1 MRAKSDFFAVCDL
14 INRKEWQI
22 MENHRKIDRSFKER
36 QGVLQLLEKLKK
48 ENITYAEMDEI
59 GNTLRKTGRSAVQ
72 PLLRRLWQEK
82 SGTLISKYTYLLD
95 FLDDRYWLD
104 QIIQIAL
111 KRRDLE
117 LEGKSAILAALED
130 CGIDVSAPPFSALFS
145 GSSIPV
151 AEMFPRIVETG
162 EEGLLFFLEDFASMP
177 VEIKRTFLTELAR
190 IPDRRVLEPLGLLL
204 WHDDSEVVKE
214 VINAI
219 GRVRFPEAASL
230 LKEFRQY
237 SVALHQQLI
246 DQNIRR
252 LSFLGIYPAVPPP
265 AAKKLPF
272 HSAYAGPVDGNGYR
286 HIWITRW
293 REDGGLDSVDF
304 QIHDLEGVKS
314 VWGETGETVS
324 QYDDRSSERAGQELI
339 EPVAPEYVLALLCDA
354 LYKNRESGYPL
365 PPEFLLRR
373 RIFVPEEIVPAQYDL
388 PSLNWTVKVT
398 PSLLALSAQ
407 LFEDEFFAGWS
418 LESCRV
424 YEIAEEWMRLEKS
437 SSEKELATI
446 LERLIESL
454 CRDELKPILADI
466 SRRLYLNADYL
477 ARNGVDG
484 ELVKAAVAAAASI
497 KQFSLPC
504 HLHPFLRRF
513 AMESMIVAREAL
525 EEGYDLRDFPEEE
538 WD

>member
-1 MRAKSDFFAVCDL
+1 MRAKSDFFAAGELVT
-14 INRKEWQI
+14 RKEWLI

-59 GNTLRKTGRSAVQ
+59 GNKLKKTGRSAVQ
-72 PLLRRLWQEK
+72 PILRRLWKEK

-117 LEGKSAILAALED
+117 IEGKSAILSALED
-130 CGIDVSAPPFSALFS
+130 CGIDVSMPPFAALFS
-145 GSSIPV
+145 GASVPV
-151 AEMFPRIVETG
+151 AEMFPQMVETG
-162 EEGLLFFLEDFASMP
+162 DEGLLFFLEDIAWMP
-177 VEIKRTFLTELAR
+177 IEIKRTFLLELAG

-214 VINAI
+214 VITAI

-230 LKEFRQY
+230 LKEYREY
-237 SVALHQQLI
+237 AESPLQQLV
-246 DQNIRR
+246 DQSIRR
-252 LSFLGIYPAVPPP
+252 LSFVGIYPETDVPV
-265 AAKKLPF
+265 AKRKPF

-286 HIWITRW
+286 HIWISRW
-293 REDGGLDSVDF
+293 REDGRIDSVDF

-314 VWGETGETVS
+314 VWGENGETVD
-324 QYDDRSSERAGQELI
+324 QYEERAAERTGQELI
-339 EPVAPEYVLALLCDA
+339 ESAAPEYVLALLCDA
-354 LYKNRESGYPL
+354 LFKSREGGYPL

-373 RIFVPEEIVPAQYDL
+373 RIFAPEEIIPSEYDL
-388 PSLNWTVKVT
+388 PSLNWHVKVT
-398 PSLLALSAQ
+398 PSLLTLSAK

-418 LESCRV
+418 LESCKV
-424 YEIAEEWMRLEKS
+424 YDIAEEWIRLEKG
-437 SSEKELATI
+437 SSEKELASA

-454 CRDELKPILADI
+454 CREELKPILADI

-525 EEGYDLRDFPEEE
+525 EEGYDMRDFPEEE
-538 WD
+538 WE

>member
-1 MRAKSDFFAVCDL
+1 
-14 INRKEWQI
+14 

-36 QGVLQLLEKLKK
+36 QGILQLLEKLKK

-72 PLLRRLWQEK
+72 PILRRLWQEK

-104 QIIQIAL
+104 QIIKIAL
-111 KRRDLE
+111 KRKDLE
-117 LEGKSAILAALED
+117 IEGKSAILAALED
-130 CGIDVSAPPFSALFS
+130 CGIDVSVPPFSALFS
-145 GSSIPV
+145 GTSIPV
-151 AEMFPRIVETG
+151 AEMFPKIVESG
-162 EEGLLFFLEDFASMP
+162 DDGLLFFLEDFVSLP
-177 VEIKRTFLTELAR
+177 IELKRTFLLDLAR
-190 IPDRRVLEPLGLLL
+190 IPDKRVLEPLGLLL
-204 WHDDSEVVKE
+204 WHDDSDVARE
-214 VINAI
+214 VISAL
-219 GRVRFPEAASL
+219 GRVRFAEAASL
-230 LKEFRQY
+230 LKEFRRH
-237 SVALHQQLI
+237 SVSSHQQLI

-252 LSFLGIYPAVPPP
+252 LSFLGIYPETNQPVVERQ
-265 AAKKLPF
+265 PF

-293 REDGGLDSVDF
+293 REDGRLDSVDF

-314 VWGETGETVS
+314 VWGESGETVE
-324 QYDDRSSERAGQELI
+324 QYDERAVERTGQELI
-339 EPVAPEYVLALLCDA
+339 EPVAQEYVLALLCDA
-354 LYKNRESGYPL
+354 LYQNRESGYPL

-373 RIFVPEEIVPAQYDL
+373 RMFAPEEIIPALYDL

-398 PSLLALSAQ
+398 PALLALSSQ

-424 YEIAEEWMRLEKS
+424 YEIAEEWMRLEKG
-437 SSEKELATI
+437 SSEKELATA

-525 EEGYDLRDFPEEE
+525 EEGYDLRDFPEDE
-538 WD
+538 WE

>member
-1 MRAKSDFFAVCDL
+1 
-14 INRKEWQI
+14 
-22 MENHRKIDRSFKER
+22 MENHRKIDRSFKSR

-59 GNTLRKTGRSAVQ
+59 GNKLKTAGRSAVQ
-72 PLLRRLWQEK
+72 PILRRLWQEK
-82 SGTLISKYTYLLD
+82 SGTLVSKYTYLLD
-95 FLDDRYWLD
+95 FIDDRYWLD

-117 LEGKSAILAALED
+117 IEGKTAIMAALED
-130 CGIDVSAPPFSALFS
+130 CGIDMSVAPFSILFS

-151 AEMFPRIVETG
+151 TEMFPQIIETG
-162 EEGLLFFLEDFASMP
+162 DDGLLFFLEDFAYMP
-177 VEIKRTFLTELAR
+177 SETKRSFLLELAR
-190 IPDRRVLEPLGLLL
+190 IPDKRVLEPLGLLL
-204 WHDDSEVVKE
+204 WHYDAEVVKE
-214 VINAI
+214 VITAI

-230 LKEFRQY
+230 LTQFRQY
-237 SVALHQQLI
+237 TANQHQQLI

-252 LSFLGIYPAVPPP
+252 LSFLGIYPEGNVSIV
-265 AAKKLPF
+265 KRKPF

-293 REDGGLDSVDF
+293 QDDDRLDSVDF

-314 VWGETGETVS
+314 VWGESGESVEK
-324 QYDDRSSERAGQELI
+324 YAERALERTGQELI
-339 EPVAPEYVLALLCDA
+339 ESVDPEYVLALLSDA
-354 LYKNRESGYPL
+354 LFKNREGGYPL

-373 RIFVPEEIVPAQYDL
+373 RLFAPEEIIPAAYEL
-388 PSLNWTVKVT
+388 PSLKWTVKVT

-424 YEIAEEWMRLEKS
+424 YEIAEEWMRLEKV
-437 SSEKELATI
+437 SSEKALATA

-454 CRDELKPILADI
+454 CREELKPILEDV
-466 SRRLYLNADYL
+466 SRRLYLNADFL

-497 KQFSLPC
+497 KQFSMPC

-525 EEGYDLRDFPEEE
+525 EEGYDLRDFPEEDWE
-538 WD
+538 

>member
-1 MRAKSDFFAVCDL
+1 MWEKNNFLAISNL
-14 INRKEWQI
+14 ISRKEWQI
-22 MENHRKIDRSFKER
+22 MDNHRKIDRSFKER
-36 QGVLQLLEKLKK
+36 QGILQLLEKLKK

-59 GNTLRKTGRSAVQ
+59 GNMLRKTGRSAVQ
-72 PLLRRLWQEK
+72 PILRRLWQEK

-104 QIIQIAL
+104 QIIKIAL

-117 LEGKSAILAALED
+117 IEGKSAILAALED
-130 CGIDVSAPPFSALFS
+130 CGIDVSVPPFSALFS
-145 GSSIPV
+145 GASIPV
-151 AEMFPRIVETG
+151 AEMFPRIVESG
-162 EEGLLFFLEDFASMP
+162 DDGLLFFLEDFACLP
-177 VEIKRTFLTELAR
+177 IELKRTFLLELAR
-190 IPDRRVLEPLGLLL
+190 IPDKRVLEPLGLLL
-204 WHDDSEVVKE
+204 WHDDSEVAKE

-230 LKEFRQY
+230 LKQFRQY
-237 SVALHQQLI
+237 SVSSHQELI

-252 LSFLGIYPAVPPP
+252 LSFLGIRPEANQPVV
-265 AAKKLPF
+265 KRQPF

-293 REDGGLDSVDF
+293 REDGRLDSVDF

-314 VWGETGETVS
+314 VWGESGETVE
-324 QYDDRSSERAGQELI
+324 QYDERAVERAGQELI
-339 EPVAPEYVLALLCDA
+339 EPVAQEYVLALLCDA
-354 LYKNRESGYPL
+354 LYQNRESGYPL

-373 RIFVPEEIVPAQYDL
+373 RMFAPEEIIPAPYDL

-424 YEIAEEWMRLEKS
+424 YEIAEEWMRLEKG
-437 SSEKELATI
+437 SSEKELAAV

-525 EEGYDLRDFPEEE
+525 EEGYDLRDFPEEDWE
-538 WD
+538 

>member
-1 MRAKSDFFAVCDL
+1 
-14 INRKEWQI
+14 
-22 MENHRKIDRSFKER
+22 MENHRKIDRTFKER

-59 GNTLRKTGRSAVQ
+59 GNKLKKTGRSAVQ
-72 PLLRRLWQEK
+72 PILRRLWQEK
-82 SGTLISKYTYLLD
+82 NGTLISKYTYLLD

-104 QIIQIAL
+104 QIIKIAL

-117 LEGKSAILAALED
+117 IEGKSAILAALED
-130 CGIDVSAPPFSALFS
+130 CGIDVTTPPFAALFAGTS
-145 GSSIPV
+145 ASI
-151 AEMFPRIVETG
+151 AEMFPQIVETG
-162 EEGLLFFLEDFASMP
+162 DEGLLLFLEDFTSMP
-177 VEIKRTFLTELAR
+177 SELKRTLLLELAR
-190 IPDRRVLEPLGLLL
+190 IPDKRVLEPLGLLL
-204 WHDDSEVVKE
+204 WHDDPEVVKE
-214 VINAI
+214 AINAI
-219 GRVRFPEAASL
+219 GRVRFPEAAYL
-230 LKEFRQY
+230 LKQFRSY
-237 SVALHQQLI
+237 STFHHLLI

-252 LSFLGIYPAVPPP
+252 LSFLGISPDAVPPDGR
-265 AAKKLPF
+265 KLPF

-293 REDGGLDSVDF
+293 REDGRLDSVDF

-314 VWGETGETVS
+314 VWGETGETVE
-324 QYDDRSSERAGQELI
+324 QYDERSAERAGQELI
-339 EPVAPEYVLALLCDA
+339 EPAAPEYVLALLCDA
-354 LYKNRESGYPL
+354 LYKNREGGFPL

-373 RIFVPEEIVPAQYDL
+373 RLFAPEELVPVPYDI
-388 PSLNWTVKVT
+388 PSQHWTVTVT

-407 LFEDEFFAGWS
+407 LFEDEFFSGWG

-437 SSEKELATI
+437 SPEKELETV
-446 LERLIESL
+446 LERLIENL
-454 CRDELKPILADI
+454 CREELKPILADI

-477 ARNGVDG
+477 ARNGVEG

-497 KQFSLPC
+497 KHFSLPC

-525 EEGYDLRDFPEEE
+525 EEGYDLRDFSEDE
-538 WD
+538 WY

>member
-1 MRAKSDFFAVCDL
+1 MRAKSDFFAVSDL
-14 INRKEWQI
+14 INRSEWQI

-59 GNTLRKTGRSAVQ
+59 GDTLRKTGRSAVQ
-72 PLLRRLWQEK
+72 PILRRLWQEK

-117 LEGKSAILAALED
+117 MEGKSAILAALED
-130 CGIDVSAPPFSALFS
+130 CGIDVSVPPFSALFS
-145 GSSIPV
+145 GISIPV
-151 AEMFPRIVETG
+151 AELFPKIVESG

-177 VEIKRTFLTELAR
+177 IEIKRSFLLELVR
-190 IPDRRVLEPLGLLL
+190 IQDKRVLEPLGLLL
-204 WHDDSEVVKE
+204 WHDDPEVVKE

-219 GRVRFPEAASL
+219 GRVRFPEASSL
-230 LKEFRQY
+230 LKEFSRY
-237 SVALHQQLI
+237 SGPHQQLI

-252 LSFLGIYPAVPPP
+252 LSFLGIDSEARQPAIRQ
-265 AAKKLPF
+265 PF

-293 REDGGLDSVDF
+293 RKDGKLDSVDF
-304 QIHDLEGVKS
+304 QLHDLEGVKS
-314 VWGETGETVS
+314 VWGETGESVEH
-324 QYDDRSSERAGQELI
+324 YDERAAERAGQELI
-339 EPVAPEYVLALLCDA
+339 EPAAPEYVLALLCDA
-354 LYKNRESGYPL
+354 LYQNRESGYPL

-373 RIFVPEEIVPAQYDL
+373 KIFAPEEIIPASYEL
-388 PSLNWTVKVT
+388 PSLSWTVKVT

-424 YEIAEEWMRLEKS
+424 YEIAEEWILLEKGS
-437 SSEKELATI
+437 TEKELATG

-466 SRRLYLNADYL
+466 SRRLYINADYL
-477 ARNGVDG
+477 ARNGVDD

-538 WD
+538 WE